1 MHTGKQPKRSKNN
14 LLSTIAWKIGKETEY
29 ALEGS
34 VFIAGAVTQW
44 LRDGLGLIRKS
55 SDIETLAEK
64 VPDNGGVYLVPAF
77 AGLGAPHWDAYARG
91 TIVGL
96 TRGSQA
102 GHIARAALE
111 GIAYQVADIVRA
123 MEKDAGLPLKELR
136 VDGGASMNRLLM
148 QFQSDLMG
156 VPVLRPKVAE
166 TTALG
171 AAYLGGLAVGYWKSR
186 DAIARQWK
194 VDATFKPSMRPKEV
208 QRLTRSWDKA
218 LERAKDWE
226 DR

>member
-1 MHTGKQPKRSKNN
+1 
-14 LLSTIAWKIGKETEY
+14 
-29 ALEGS
+29 
-34 VFIAGAVTQW
+34 
-44 LRDGLGLIRKS
+44 
-55 SDIETLAEK
+55 
-64 VPDNGGVYLVPAF
+64 
-77 AGLGAPHWDAYARG
+77 
-91 TIVGL
+91 
-96 TRGSQA
+96 
-102 GHIARAALE
+102 LE

-171 AAYLGGLAVGYWKSR
+171 AAYLGRLAVGYWKSR

>member
-1 MHTGKQPKRSKNN
+1 
-14 LLSTIAWKIGKETEY
+14 
-29 ALEGS
+29 
-34 VFIAGAVTQW
+34 
-44 LRDGLGLIRKS
+44 
-55 SDIETLAEK
+55 
-64 VPDNGGVYLVPAF
+64 
-77 AGLGAPHWDAYARG
+77 
-91 TIVGL
+91 
-96 TRGSQA
+96 
-102 GHIARAALE
+102 
-111 GIAYQVADIVRA
+111 
-123 MEKDAGLPLKELR
+123 
-136 VDGGASMNRLLM
+136 MNRLLM
-148 QFQSDLMG
+148 QFQSDMMG